1 MKFSLKLCLA
11 VVALAFF
18 GAAIGMFGLSFI
30 DSQAV
35 ALVKSEFDTLINGF
49 DLAFKNANWIEDGKN
64 LGTLFAFILVA
75 LGAAAALCSVAL
87 AFANGGKKSKKA
99 NKTAKLVCAASIF
112 VVCAVVPAILL
123 FLTLQTVGLS
133 ADSTYKG
140 LVGANFRLGVG
151 AILAA
156 IFSLLG
162 GCSLAVA
169 ELK

>member
-1 MKFSLKLCLA
+1 MKISLKLCLA

-18 GAAIGMFGLSFI
+18 GAAIGMFGLSFL
-30 DSQAV
+30 DQETASVLGGAKHSW
-35 ALVKSEFDTLINGF
+35 ANGF
-49 DLAFKNANWIEDGKN
+49 EIAFNKDNILEDGKN

-75 LGAAAALCSVAL
+75 LGAAAALCAVAL
-87 AFANGGKKSKKA
+87 SFANGGKKSKKG
-99 NKTAKLVCAASIF
+99 NSTAKLICAASIF
-112 VVCAVVPAILL
+112 VICAVVPAVLL
-123 FLTLQTVGLS
+123 FLTKQTTGL
-133 ADSTYKG
+133 ALDAKTILGSTETT
-140 LVGANFRLGVG
+140 LGVG

>member
-1 MKFSLKLCLA
+1 MSYLLRF
-11 VVALAFF
+11 
-18 GAAIGMFGLSFI
+18 
-30 DSQAV
+30 Q
-35 ALVKSEFDTLINGF
+35 
-49 DLAFKNANWIEDGKN
+49 
-64 LGTLFAFILVA
+64 
-75 LGAAAALCSVAL
+75 
-87 AFANGGKKSKKA
+87 
-99 NKTAKLVCAASIF
+99 TACIF